1 MNIINFFLWIHPFFY
16 NVCHDLYHPRHH
28 LPEIYGPYHISRMK
42 RVKSIQ
48 AIFCLDQT
56 YANMRSPADLQKRLA
71 SKRVY
76 AAIWIF
82 VLINCDPNFPILN
95 YRTFLL
101 VVELKL
107 RPCENSQV
115 DFCKIEKI
123 LKGSLDSIPSPSMK
137 IQIMGGKFCTRCKG
151 KTLLGIV
158 NKVFKPKKCW
168 HQPAMFCFIT
178 SFPPMIWFF
187 TDGEGDGM
195 KSS

>member
-1 MNIINFFLWIHPFFY
+1 MRHG
-16 NVCHDLYHPRHH
+16 LYHPRHH

-82 VLINCDPNFPILN
+82 VLSNSDPGILILN

-101 VVELKL
+101 VVELKS
-107 RPCENSQV
+107 RPCEYSLA
-115 DFCKIEKI
+115 DFCTSVSLTICFVRV
-123 LKGSLDSIPSPSMK
+123 LKRGWFLELSEMQKFKSPLENSHM
-137 IQIMGGKFCTRCKG
+137 
-151 KTLLGIV
+151 V
-158 NKVFKPKKCW
+158 
-168 HQPAMFCFIT
+168 
-178 SFPPMIWFF
+178 
-187 TDGEGDGM
+187 
-195 KSS
+195 